1 MPKRKTDNL
10 LNIRYILYIT
20 QRIMSTKSGILS
32 VFSGTYQVTQKG
44 AVSTLPQLRFQH
56 CFLFSFAFYRNR
68 NSRRG
73 NAQNSSRRTYRSIL
87 TRGLGNF
94 SGLYRFALR

>member
-1 MPKRKTDNL
+1 
-10 LNIRYILYIT
+10 
-20 QRIMSTKSGILS
+20 MSTKSGILS

-73 NAQNSSRRTYRSIL
+73 EVKINAVWKNTAPLGGEVAAITFKRTK
-87 TRGLGNF
+87 
-94 SGLYRFALR
+94 